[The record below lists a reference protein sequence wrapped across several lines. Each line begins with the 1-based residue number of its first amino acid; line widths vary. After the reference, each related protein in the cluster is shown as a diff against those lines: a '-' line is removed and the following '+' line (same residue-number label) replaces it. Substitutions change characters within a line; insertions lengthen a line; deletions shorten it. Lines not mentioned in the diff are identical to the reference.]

1 MTMQSG
7 FRRVRGWRPG
17 GRGRGGRTGLGGA
30 RDTNLETAPA
40 PGWPRRATRRTKAV
54 AAWLAIC
61 AGLPP
66 ALLSA
71 EQGSHRSAS
80 PPATASGSVAGWT
93 AAGAGAG
100 FGLGLYAGLR
110 AFDDA
115 VNSDRKVWT
124 AAIVAGAAGAFV
136 GYLVGRARQSDHSR
150 GRAAIGSTFRG
161 RGAQG
166 VGGAGG
172 VVPGAAAVWPEAAPV
187 RFHLRHVGVGEL
199 VREDVTRGGEAGGGA
214 PRR

>member
-1 MTMQSG
+1 
-7 FRRVRGWRPG
+7 
-17 GRGRGGRTGLGGA
+17 
-30 RDTNLETAPA
+30 
-40 PGWPRRATRRTKAV
+40 V

-61 AGLPP
+61 VGLSP

-71 EQGSHRSAS
+71 EQGPHRSAAS
-80 PPATASGSVAGWT
+80 PPATASPSVAGWT

-124 AAIVAGAAGAFV
+124 AAIVAGAAGALV
-136 GYLVGRARQSDHSR
+136 GYLVGRARQSQHSR
-150 GRAAIGSTFRG
+150 GRAAIGSTFR
-161 RGAQG
+161 A
-166 VGGAGG
+166 GGAT
-172 VVPGAAAVWPEAAPV
+172 GAAAGRSVPAPPEAVPV
-187 RFHLRHVGVGEL
+187 RFELRHVGVAEL
-199 VREDVTRGGEAGGGA
+199 VRQEVTRGGEAGGGA